1 MNILITGGAGYIG
14 SHVAK
19 QLLETTEHNITIL
32 DNLSTGSKKT
42 LHALSSIRKFKFIKL
57 DLKKFKKVNKVL
69 EKHKIDTIIHFAAS
83 IVVPESVE
91 KPLKYY
97 MNNTVNTTNLIKCAT
112 ENGVKRFIFSSTA
125 AVYGEPTDIPLGG
138 IDENYPTNPINPY
151 GMSKLMS
158 ERVLRDTAAVNEDFK
173 FVIFRYF
180 NVAGADIHYDP
191 ITNHQSPITSL
202 KPRIGQSFPNATH
215 LIKIASECAV
225 GKRAK
230 MSIFGTDFA
239 TPDGSGVRDY
249 IHVDD
254 LSNAHIKAIDY
265 LEKNPS
271 DVFNLGYG
279 KGFSVKEVIDTV
291 KKVTNVNFDVEM
303 ASRRA
308 GDPAILVADNSK
320 VISMMNWTPKYN
332 DLALICQSAYE
343 WEKTI

>member
-19 QLLETTEHNITIL
+19 QLLESSKHNIIIL

-42 LHALSSIRKFKFIKL
+42 LKTLSSIRKFKFIKL
-57 DLKKFKKVNKVL
+57 DLKKFKKINKVL
-69 EKHKIDTIIHFAAS
+69 EKYKIDTIIHFAAS

-91 KPLKYY
+91 NPLKYY
-97 MNNTVNTTNLIKCAT
+97 INNTVNTTNLIKCAT

-125 AVYGEPTDIPLGG
+125 AVYGEPASIGANS
-138 IDENYPTNPINPY
+138 IDENYPTDPINPY

-180 NVAGADIHYDP
+180 NVAGADIHYENDLL
-191 ITNHQSPITSL
+191 SP
-202 KPRIGQSFPNATH
+202 RVGQSFPNATH
-215 LIKIASECAV
+215 LIKITSECAV

-230 MSIFGTDFA
+230 MSIFGDDYPTTDG
-239 TPDGSGVRDY
+239 TCVRDY

-254 LSNAHIKAIDY
+254 LADAHIKAIDY
-265 LEKNPS
+265 LDTNSS
-271 DVFNLGYG
+271 DIFNLGYG
-279 KGFSVKEVIDTV
+279 KGFSVKEVIDTA
-291 KKVTNVNFDVEM
+291 KKVTHTDFNVEL
-303 ASRRA
+303 APRRA
-308 GDPAILVADNSK
+308 GDPAILIADNRK
-320 VISMMNWTPKYN
+320 IISQMNWAPKYN

-343 WEKTI
+343 WEKRV

>member
-19 QLLETTEHNITIL
+19 QLLETTKHNVIIL

-42 LHALSSIRKFKFIKL
+42 LRTLESIRKFKFIKL
-57 DLKKFKKVNKVL
+57 DLKKFKKVDKVF
-69 EKHKIDTIIHFAAS
+69 KKNKIDTIIHFAAS

-91 KPLKYY
+91 NPLKYY
-97 MNNTVNTTNLIKCAT
+97 MNNAVNTTNLIKCAIT
-112 ENGVKRFIFSSTA
+112 NGVQRFIFSSTA
-125 AVYGEPTDIPLGG
+125 AVYGEPAAISPNG
-138 IDENYPTNPINPY
+138 IDENYPTDPINPY

-180 NVAGADIHYDP
+180 NVAGADIHYEDDLL
-191 ITNHQSPITSL
+191 SP
-202 KPRIGQSFPNATH
+202 RVGQSFPNATH

-230 MSIFGTDFA
+230 MSIFGDDYPTTDG
-239 TPDGSGVRDY
+239 TCVRDY

-254 LSNAHIKAIDY
+254 LSSAHIKAIDY
-265 LEKNPS
+265 LDTNPS

-279 KGFSVKEVIDTV
+279 KGFSVKEVIDTA
-291 KKVTNVNFDVEM
+291 KKVTHADFNVEL
-303 ASRRA
+303 APRRA
-308 GDPAILVADNSK
+308 GDPAKLIADNRK
-320 VISMMNWTPKYN
+320 IISQMNWTPKYN

-343 WEKTI
+343 WEIRV